1 MTATILLP
9 TSREKHPA
17 FGKLPSGYDFKPV
30 GLIG

>member
-1 MTATILLP
+1 MTAKILLP

-17 FGKLPSGYDFKPV
+17 FRELPSGYNFNPV